1 MISIFNSKDLV
12 YDLGDPARWEFMF
25 PGSDKPLLML
35 PTSDDEPL
43 DLDDDEDEEEQSD
56 FDLPPSWVLPIEISL
71 KGWFLYKFQIHE
83 LITVFFLKFV

>member
-1 MISIFNSKDLV
+1 MV

-35 PTSDDEPL
+35 PTVDDEPL
-43 DLDDDEDEEEQSD
+43 DLEDDEDEEEPSD

-71 KGWFLYKFQIHE
+71 KGLLDIIYITHT
-83 LITVFFLKFV
+83 LIISS